1 MALQDL
7 TPQLRTRLN
16 RMERAVGWFVF
27 FATALLILGFGYYLY
42 HAAKTRGWLLTKVAY
57 ETGVNNA
64 AGLNVG
70 NPVKL
75 MGFNAGEI
83 TGIVP
88 NNPSAYYGVTVY
100 FNIKDPNYGYIWSD
114 SKVKIS
120 ADLLGNR
127 YLEVTKGQNGLPTVI
142 ENNHVITGILKHQ
155 YVNDRHKE
163 LMKEGKTSVEAWREL
178 NQEKAT
184 NLDAFYES
192 PESKPICWVNP
203 DETPALNDRLQ
214 KLADEIESALPH
226 FLSLTNQIAVVL
238 SNSINLTS
246 NLDAVAVSVRPGVSN
261 FNLLTAQIAQMNQP
275 GALGEW
281 LLPTNINQKLDS
293 FLGNTDT
300 NLAAVAEGLT
310 KSLNNLANI
319 TSNLNNQ
326 VQVNT
331 NILSQ
336 ISKAIVDAD
345 DFVQGMKNFWLF
357 RSAFRKENTN
367 KIERVIPLQSPRGA
381 ANH

>member
-27 FATALLILGFGYYLY
+27 LATALLVSGFGYYLY
-42 HAAKTRGWLLTKVAY
+42 HVAQTRGWLLTKVAY

-70 NPVKL
+70 DAVKL

-83 TGIVP
+83 TRIEP
-88 NNPSAYYGVTVY
+88 NDPHDYYGVTVY
-100 FNIKDPNYGYIWSD
+100 FNIKYHNYGYIWSD

-120 ADLLGNR
+120 SDFLGNR

-142 ENNHVITGILKHQ
+142 ETNNVIVGVLKHK
-155 YVNDRHKE
+155 YVNDQHKK
-163 LMKEGKTSVEAWREL
+163 LMKEGKSSADAWSEL
-178 NQEKAT
+178 NQESAA
-184 NLDAFYES
+184 DPHAFYES
-192 PESKPICWVNP
+192 PETKPVCWINP

-214 KLADEIESALPH
+214 KLADQIESALPNI
-226 FLSLTNQIAVVL
+226 LGLTNQIAIVL
-238 SNSINLTS
+238 SNGINLTS
-246 NLDAVAVSVRPGVSN
+246 NLDAVAVNARPAVSN
-261 FNLLTAQIAQMNQP
+261 LNLLTAQINQP

-293 FLGNTDT
+293 VLGNADT
-300 NLAAVAEGLT
+300 NLVTLAEALT
-310 KSLNNLANI
+310 KLLNNLADI

-336 ISKAIVDAD
+336 ISKTIVDAD
-345 DFVQGMKNFWLF
+345 NFVQGMKNFWLF
-357 RSAFRKENTN
+357 RSAFKTEDTN

-381 ANH
+381 ANQ